1 MKKKKNIF
9 FGIPTISPK
18 ENLTEKVIIKIAENI
33 RYFSKKYNDLKILVR
48 LHPDGLSN
56 ELILD
61 KIKDLKNIELHYPQ
75 QMTLEKSF
83 ETAKVSCFI
92 FGTSL
97 IADSLNNNCFPIIL
111 VDKKKSYDYSGLR
124 KTNVAFLTSSEKKF
138 KSTIIKYIKNSKNLV
153 NVQKNIRNFLNDKKN

>member
-1 MKKKKNIF
+1 
-9 FGIPTISPK
+9 
-18 ENLTEKVIIKIAENI
+18 
-33 RYFSKKYNDLKILVR
+33 
-48 LHPDGLSN
+48 
-56 ELILD
+56 
-61 KIKDLKNIELHYPQ
+61 
-75 QMTLEKSF
+75 MTLEKSF